1 MGMNLTHTHKATR
14 IPILNTKMMTSM
26 MVGFAYML
34 RRTLISVPMYLQTI
48 RRHLQISGVD
58 HHTTIMTETV
68 VMKKRETN
76 ISLNKYQVLP
86 KYTLCYKIVKSFFQE
101 HSIGVHV

>member
-1 MGMNLTHTHKATR
+1 
-14 IPILNTKMMTSM
+14 MTSL
-26 MVGFAYML
+26 MVGFACML
-34 RRTLISVPMYLQTI
+34 RTLISVLMHPQTM
-48 RRHLQISGVD
+48 RCHLQISGVD
-58 HHTTIMTETV
+58 HLTMIMREMV

-76 ISLNKYQVLP
+76 VSLNKYQVLP